1 MATVMSVGVLAQ
13 TPLIDLDASKLSEG
27 PLAAWKNAGSLNGA
41 FSNDGAN
48 PQVKVIDG
56 VKAVDFSGK
65 DRMLA
70 DFKAPAALTGDK
82 PWTVIIKTN
91 CRELTGE
98 RTLISWSNRPDS
110 CLEIGYGEATYFGAI
125 GTWSNNVSDWANN
138 VPVKNKWHTMIYSY
152 AGGADGTFQAW
163 CDGELRVSKKF
174 TPLTTKTDRPFVI
187 GACMTGDPAP
197 GVGYVHNINGAIA
210 SIKVIDR
217 AYSTIESWNA
227 YGFNSAILLSP
238 QRGATVDAQ
247 TTMLKWEKGIPD
259 ATSYAIEVRNQQFR
273 DGDRDRNQR
282 DDNEGGLNIVDKV
295 NKTEY
300 GPLKLDLGTTYYW
313 AVDQL
318 NASGKVAQKGII
330 SEFKTETGNATAPV
344 PADSYIFVEGGKHQL
359 AWTPGK
365 YALKQNIYI
374 GDSAEEVLAKKKPD
388 FANLAASVT
397 SVELPIKNPA
407 LGKYYYWRVE
417 SINDKGLLAAKG
429 DVWSFRTVSKK
440 LKVYISSGQ
449 SNSVG
454 CSMVTGM
461 PEKYK
466 GFNKNCII
474 FVRGECIPKN
484 EKNESA
490 YGWAYLKDGLGSD
503 FGNRDGKGTFGPE
516 LLFGYNMAPQDPK
529 QVMAIIKIAWGGTN
543 LGAQWRP
550 PSAGGTVGDLYT
562 KWVNFFNE
570 AKSTLDPAFEP
581 EFCGMIWMQG
591 ESDTGD
597 PKMANEYESNLTN
610 LIKDFRAE
618 IKSPNLPFVHAT
630 ISKAD
635 AWKAYGDV
643 VRAAEEKVAQ
653 TVTNTA
659 TFATDDYGMCDPWH
673 YDTAGM
679 VSLGERFAA
688 AMKKLEKQ

>member
-1 MATVMSVGVLAQ
+1 MATIMSAEGLAQ
-13 TPLIDLDASKLSEG
+13 TPLIDLDANKLSEG
-27 PLAAWKNAGSLNGA
+27 PLAAWKNAGSLEGA

-65 DRMLA
+65 DHMLA
-70 DFKAPAALTGDK
+70 DFKAPASLVGDK
-82 PWTVIIKTN
+82 PWTVIVKTN

-98 RTLISWSNRPDS
+98 RTLISWSNRPDR
-110 CLEIGYGEATYFGAI
+110 CLEIGYGEATFFGVI
-125 GTWSNNVSDWANN
+125 GTWSNDVSGWLDN
-138 VPVKNKWHTMIYSY
+138 VPVKNKWHTLIYSY
-152 AGGADGTFQAW
+152 AGGKDGEFQAW
-163 CDGELRVSKKF
+163 CDGDLRISRKF
-174 TPLTTKTDRPFVI
+174 SLATKEDRPFVI

-197 GVGYVHNINGAIA
+197 GVGYVHNVNGAIA
-210 SIKVIDR
+210 SIKVYDR
-217 AYSTIESWNA
+217 GFTTVQSWNA
-227 YGFNSAILLSP
+227 YGFNSAILLAP
-238 QRGATVDAQ
+238 QRGATVDAL
-247 TTMLKWEKGIPD
+247 TSMLKWEKGSPD
-259 ATSYAIEVRNQQFR
+259 VASYAIRVSNDKLVAENDVKSTAGFT
-273 DGDRDRNQR
+273 
-282 DDNEGGLNIVDKV
+282 IIDKV

-300 GPLKLDLGTTYYW
+300 GPLKLNLGKTYYW
-313 AVDQL
+313 KVDQL
-318 NASGKVAQKGII
+318 DASGKVAQKGIV
-330 SEFKTETGNATAPV
+330 SEFKTETGNAAKPV
-344 PADSYIFVEGGKHQL
+344 PADSYIFVEGGKHEL

-365 YALKQNIYI
+365 YAVKQNVYI
-374 GDSAEEVLAKKKPD
+374 GETAEEALAKKKPN
-388 FANLAASVT
+388 FAGLAASVT

-407 LGKYYYWRVE
+407 LGKSYYWRVE
-417 SINDKGLLAAKG
+417 TINSNKLSVSKG

-484 EKNESA
+484 EKNEPA

-591 ESDTGD
+591 ESDASDKQMTAD
-597 PKMANEYESNLTN
+597 YAKNLTAF
-610 LIKDFRAE
+610 IKDIRTE
-618 IKSPNLPFVHAT
+618 TKQPNLPFVLAQ
-630 ISKAD
+630 ISKMP
-635 AWKAYGDV
+635 AWGPDLGDG
-643 VRAAEEKVAQ
+643 VRAAEVEVVN
-653 TVTNTA
+653 TVPNTG
-659 TFATDDYGMCDPWH
+659 TFTTDDYGMGDPWH

-679 VSLGERFAA
+679 VSLGERFAV
-688 AMKKLEKQ
+688 AMKKLVEKL